1 VQAEAV
7 PCRQPTRLRSDA
19 SGRLTSQAN
28 CLLDGTLYAR
38 YYDLPVPHA
47 WPATLPSS
55 GNPSAGIAG
64 R

>member
-1 VQAEAV
+1 
-7 PCRQPTRLRSDA
+7 LRSDA

-28 CLLDGTLYAR
+28 RLLDGTLYAR
-38 YYDLPVPHA
+38 YYDLPAPPA

-55 GNPSAGIAG
+55 GNLSAGIAG